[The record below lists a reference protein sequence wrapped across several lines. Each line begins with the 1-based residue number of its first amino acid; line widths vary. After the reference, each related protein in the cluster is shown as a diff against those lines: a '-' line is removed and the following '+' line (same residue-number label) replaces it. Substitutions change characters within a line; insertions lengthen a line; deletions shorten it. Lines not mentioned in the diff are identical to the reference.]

1 MLVSA
6 VEERLALPL
15 IPLIAAH
22 YAWCLACT
30 HCSKSL
36 DQLLETCRR
45 LAEAQALEAR
55 WCWRPAGLEL
65 VKVVGDAASGKTSDA
80 WGCLGL
86 LRGWIGHAGGSDA
99 QAMVRQQTALT
110 VAKADG
116 AFPEVE
122 AIVAAMRR
130 DRSALTPLD
139 RLWLSGI
146 SP

>member
-6 VEERLALPL
+6 LEERLALPL

-99 QAMVRQQTALT
+99 KAMVLQQTSLT

-116 AFPEVE
+116 AFPELE
-122 AIVAAMRR
+122 TIADGMRR
-130 DRSALTPLD
+130 DRSTRTGLD
-139 RLWLSGI
+139 WLWLSGI